1 MLNIDEMKEKIED
14 MVLEKDVPF
23 EEIKELCERNK
34 ITLVDYD
41 DTFYDSGYDGV
52 TRIVSF
58 VIRDEEGNIRCS
70 LNNTL
75 YLG

>member
-14 MVLEKDVPF
+14 MVLEKNISF
-23 EEIKELCERNK
+23 EEIKEFCERNK

-41 DTFYDSGYDGV
+41 DTFYDSDYNDI

-58 VIRDEEGNIRCS
+58 VVKDEEGNIRCS
-70 LNNTL
+70 LNNIW
-75 YLG
+75 

>member
-14 MVLEKDVPF
+14 MVFEKDVPF
-23 EEIKELCERNK
+23 EEIKEFCERNK

-41 DTFYDSGYDGV
+41 DTFYDSGYDGI

-58 VIRDEEGNIRCS
+58 VIKDEEGNIRCS
-70 LNNTL
+70 LNNTW